1 MRALFLH
8 CSQNISKYTLLGYAT
23 SRGDQHMGHV
33 AKEKI
38 KLLNRIKRLRGQ
50 IEAIE
55 RAVTNDQECADVLQ
69 QATACRGALDGFIA
83 EVIEDHIREHMM
95 DPKAGRDDPRA
106 AAAEELVDIVHQ
118 YLKNLH
124 PPRLQ
129 GPRIPSARRRC
140 PAARIL

>member
-1 MRALFLH
+1 
-8 CSQNISKYTLLGYAT
+8 
-23 SRGDQHMGHV
+23 MGHV

-55 RAVTNDQECADVLQ
+55 RAVTNDQECAEVLQ

-118 YLKNLH
+118 YLKK
-124 PPRLQ
+124 
-129 GPRIPSARRRC
+129 
-140 PAARIL
+140 